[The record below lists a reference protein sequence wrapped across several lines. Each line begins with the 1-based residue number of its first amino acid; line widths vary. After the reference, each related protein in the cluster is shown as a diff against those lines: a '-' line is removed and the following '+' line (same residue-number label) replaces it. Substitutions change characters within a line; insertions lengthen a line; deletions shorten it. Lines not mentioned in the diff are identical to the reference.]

1 MTIQENPPKL
11 SSADNVVELQSIY
24 KGGLGTVEGDP
35 MTKTRE
41 TGACMSEDQNRFL
54 ATAAEGESQ
63 EHINQQEEE
72 SQECGT
78 ENQIPQDELKQNSS
92 YEGKSIVML
101 LFSC

>member
-1 MTIQENPPKL
+1 MIIKYNL
-11 SSADNVVELQSIY
+11 RELRYLFI
-24 KGGLGTVEGDP
+24 
-35 MTKTRE
+35 
-41 TGACMSEDQNRFL
+41 CN
-54 ATAAEGESQ
+54 
-63 EHINQQEEE
+63 INQQEEE